1 MSDKIINSPQIRFAG
16 FTDTWEQR
24 KLGESVNFLNGRAYK
39 QTELLDSGKYRVLR
53 VGNFN
58 TIDRWYFSDLEL
70 EENKY
75 ANNGDLLYLWSTNFG
90 PEIWGGEKVVYH
102 YHIWKLDI
110 IRNNLDKQ
118 YLYTWLENDKERIKQ
133 NTNGTTMVHVTKGNM
148 ENREFQVPANLE
160 EQQKIGVFFKQ
171 LDETITLHQRKLELL
186 KDTKM
191 SLLQKM
197 FPKDGRD
204 FPEIRFLGFTDAW
217 EQRVLSDV
225 KDVRDGTHDSPKYH
239 NEGHPLVTSK
249 NLTEHGLD
257 MSDVSLISDED
268 FNAINQRSK
277 VNVGDIIFGMIGTI
291 GNPVI
296 LKRNDFAIK
305 NVALIKRD
313 GEVENEFLIQLLK
326 SPVFY
331 RYIRKENVGG
341 TQKFLGLSQ
350 IRNFKF
356 LVPSKAEQEKIGKF
370 FYELDNLITLHQREL
385 NSLDNFKKSLLQQ
398 MFI

>member
-1 MSDKIINSPQIRFAG
+1 MSDKITRLPQIRFAG
-16 FTDTWEQR
+16 FTDGWEQHR
-24 KLGESVNFLNGRAYK
+24 LGDIVQITMGQSPDSINYTDNPDDHILVQGNADMKNGRVVPRVWTTQVTKQAEKNDLILSVRAPVGDVGKTDYNVVLGRGVASIKGNDFIFQSLGRMKQNGYWTKLSTGSTFESINSNDIRGAYIMIPNK
-39 QTELLDSGKYRVLR
+39 EEQKKIGD
-53 VGNFN
+53 F
-58 TIDRWYFSDLEL
+58 FS
-70 EENKY
+70 
-75 ANNGDLLYLWSTNFG
+75 
-90 PEIWGGEKVVYH
+90 
-102 YHIWKLDI
+102 
-110 IRNNLDKQ
+110 NLD
-118 YLYTWLENDKERIKQ
+118 
-133 NTNGTTMVHVTKGNM
+133 
-148 ENREFQVPANLE
+148 NL
-160 EQQKIGVFFKQ
+160 I
-171 LDETITLHQRKLELL
+171 ILHQRKLELL
-186 KDTKM
+186 KDTKK

-197 FPKDGRD
+197 FPKDGANV
-204 FPEIRFLGFTDAW
+204 PEIRFAGFTDAW

-370 FYELDNLITLHQREL
+370 FYELDHLITLHQREL
-385 NSLDNFKKSLLQQ
+385 SSFKNLKKSLLQQ

>member
-1 MSDKIINSPQIRFAG
+1 MSDNLIKSPKMRFTG
-16 FTDTWEQR
+16 FTDAWEQR
-24 KLGESVNFLNGRAYK
+24 RLGDIVQITMGQSPDSINYTDNPDDYILVQGNADMKNGRVEPRVWTTQVTK
-39 QTELLDSGKYRVLR
+39 QAEKNDLILSVRAPVGDVGKTDYDVVLGR
-53 VGNFN
+53 GVASIKGNEFIFQSLGRMKQNGYWTKLSTGSTFESINSNDIRDASIMIPNEEEQKKIGNF
-58 TIDRWYFSDLEL
+58 FS
-70 EENKY
+70 
-75 ANNGDLLYLWSTNFG
+75 
-90 PEIWGGEKVVYH
+90 
-102 YHIWKLDI
+102 
-110 IRNNLDKQ
+110 NLD
-118 YLYTWLENDKERIKQ
+118 
-133 NTNGTTMVHVTKGNM
+133 
-148 ENREFQVPANLE
+148 NL
-160 EQQKIGVFFKQ
+160 
-171 LDETITLHQRKLELL
+171 ITLHQRKLNNVKNL
-186 KDTKM
+186 KAG
-191 SLLQKM
+191 LLQKM
-197 FPKDGRD
+197 FPKNDQD

-249 NLTEHGLD
+249 NLTENGLD

-350 IRNFKF
+350 IRNFEF

-370 FYELDNLITLHQREL
+370 FYELDHLITLYQREL
-385 NSLDNFKKSLLQQ
+385 NSLDNLKKSLLQQ